1 MTHKR
6 GIRKPVIVAVG
17 ALVISGILSGPASA
31 QNDPFHGIFEEGY
44 DFLNRTVHNS
54 VEFPDRRAVL
64 DEMPSRALFGDGYA
78 VTRSP
83 PGTSVP
89 LPRGRRLKQRLEKD
103 IRGSFRG
110 DKRPSVHE
118 RCIRGNKAGMAPV

>member
-1 MTHKR
+1 MREVNDMTHKR
-6 GIRKPVIVAVG
+6 GIRKLVIVAAG
-17 ALVISGILSGPASA
+17 GLMISGILSGPASA

-44 DFLNRTVHNS
+44 DFLNKTVHNS

-83 PGTSVP
+83 QMPMTRVEPVRIGAATERSP
-89 LPRGRRLKQRLEKD
+89 FETTFGEGYKRILPR
-103 IRGSFRG
+103 
-110 DKRPSVHE
+110 
-118 RCIRGNKAGMAPV
+118 